1 VIAARALAAHV
12 FAGALATVLAAAG
25 CSPSSPRD
33 VVPESRDVRVTPDA
47 GDGEAYVH
55 VARRPHGAVALA
67 EARHIEDAE
76 ARAIVE
82 RLADELERCAV
93 GLEAQHLLVEGAARV
108 VAVAGPDGTPA
119 LNVRLAPGDA
129 VAQNALLCILAPV
142 RATPLPPPD
151 KGRRPGLAIE
161 ATWGPLSTGTPRAPD
176 VPDVGAGD
184 AGAPL

>member
-1 VIAARALAAHV
+1 MIAARELAFVITASSALAA
-12 FAGALATVLAAAG
+12 AIPSAG

-47 GDGEAYVH
+47 GGGDAYVH

-67 EARHIEDAE
+67 EARHLKDED

-82 RLADELERCAV
+82 RLADELERCAA
-93 GLEAQHLLVEGAARV
+93 GLEAQHLLVEGAVRI

-129 VAQNALLCILAPV
+129 VAQNALLCIIAPV

-151 KGRRPGLAIE
+151 DRGPPGLAIE
-161 ATWGPLSTGTPRAPD
+161 ATWGPRSPSP
-176 VPDVGAGD
+176 
-184 AGAPL
+184 